1 MSGHKLEMDDCI
13 LTKFWAPK
21 PSSLHGVVD
30 GSILNSRVH
39 CKTNTYIELCKSQ
52 GSMRCLCIKTV
63 SCVLHCRF
71 VCLVPTVYK
80 GSLL

>member
-39 CKTNTYIELCKSQ
+39 CKIDTCIELCKSQ
-52 GSMRCLCIKTV
+52 VSMRCLCIKTV
-63 SCVLHCRF
+63 SCVLLRCRI
-71 VCLVPTVYK
+71 CLVPTVYK